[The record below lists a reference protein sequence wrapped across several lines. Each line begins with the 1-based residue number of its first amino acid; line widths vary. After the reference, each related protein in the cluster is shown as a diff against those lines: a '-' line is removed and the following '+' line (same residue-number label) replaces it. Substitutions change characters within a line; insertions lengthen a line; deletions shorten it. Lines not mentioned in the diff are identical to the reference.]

1 MCVTHTGR
9 TGRRGERLQKCV
21 FHTALSVLNT
31 LPRFL
36 SLLII
41 LTHHCNIIRPNP
53 LPLIARKSIGV
64 LYFMFRLNWHLSLA
78 TFVSVPLV
86 IVISKFYG
94 DINRTFSKKA
104 QKRLANANA
113 LSDEAFSSMMTV
125 RAFGAEHS
133 EGVLYARKLERYV
146 LKEERSERVHVEE
159 EQTRRG
165 DRKEIEADVLMS

>member
-1 MCVTHTGR
+1 MSDQIS
-9 TGRRGERLQKCV
+9 LN
-21 FHTALSVLNT
+21 LNVL
-31 LPRFL
+31 LR
-36 SLLII
+36 SIVQ
-41 LTHHCNIIRPNP
+41 
-53 LPLIARKSIGV
+53 SIGV

-94 DINRTFSKKA
+94 DINRKFSKKA

-133 EGVLYARKLERYV
+133 EGLLYARKLERYYDVNFQQAIAYAVYAVCYTALPNFVTALV
-146 LKEERSERVHVEE
+146 LYVC
-159 EQTRRG
+159 G
-165 DRKEIEADVLMS
+165 G

>member
-1 MCVTHTGR
+1 
-9 TGRRGERLQKCV
+9 
-21 FHTALSVLNT
+21 
-31 LPRFL
+31 
-36 SLLII
+36 
-41 LTHHCNIIRPNP
+41 
-53 LPLIARKSIGV
+53 
-64 LYFMFRLNWHLSLA
+64 MFRLNWHLSLA